1 MFLPATTTRH
11 LREIS
16 ELQANQRGE
25 VELLYRR
32 LGKAPPPGLGL
43 SHYAP
48 HTGRRKRSSKHR
60 LKPGKLLSP
69 LVQQF
74 RNVTTK
80 SSDSTRSG
88 EHIFSIMSYGIEQG
102 VQHSDARVRLCS
114 GAATA
119 AGEPTVSLNGSPA
132 KGSFPTH
139 SRARSCT
146 SHLPSSTTGPVQ
158 TQQPCSLKGSLSS
171 DNIYTGPHRDPSST
185 HAQPGQGDYQQNRTN
200 IKDLFVVFCLI
211 RLGIFSVIFLL
222 WYPLP
227 FFIIPLHRLV

>member
-1 MFLPATTTRH
+1 MSSCFHRLRH

-43 SHYAP
+43 SHTAP
-48 HTGRRKRSSKHR
+48 HAGRRKRSSKHR

-80 SSDSTRSG
+80 SGDSSKSSACLLKTQVSQVDYLQHEQRVYHSDSC
-88 EHIFSIMSYGIEQG
+88 
-102 VQHSDARVRLCS
+102 VCS
-114 GAATA
+114 GAAT
-119 AGEPTVSLNGSPA
+119 GTSEPTVSLNGSPA

-146 SHLPSSTTGPVQ
+146 SHLPSSTSEPVQ

-171 DNIYTGPHRDPSST
+171 DNIYAGLHGDGRGT
-185 HAQPGQGDYQQNRTN
+185 HAPPGQGDHQQHTKSISWIVSDSPEN
-200 IKDLFVVFCLI
+200 
-211 RLGIFSVIFLL
+211 
-222 WYPLP
+222 
-227 FFIIPLHRLV
+227 

>member
-1 MFLPATTTRH
+1 MFSCLHLLRH

-32 LGKAPPPGLGL
+32 LGKAPPTGLGL
-43 SHYAP
+43 SHVAP
-48 HTGRRKRSSKHR
+48 HTSRRKRSSKHR

-80 SSDSTRSG
+80 SGDSSRSS
-88 EHIFSIMSYGIEQG
+88 EYLVSIVHRLNINSKISKYTTLMHLY
-102 VQHSDARVRLCS
+102 VCLCVCLCS
-114 GAATA
+114 GAATGT
-119 AGEPTVSLNGSPA
+119 GEPTVSLNGSPA
-132 KGSFPTH
+132 KRSFPTH

-146 SHLPSSTTGPVQ
+146 SHLPSSTSQPVQ

-171 DNIYTGPHRDPSST
+171 DNIYAGLRGEGTGT
-185 HAQPGQGDYQQNRTN
+185 HIPPGQGDNLQNTSRS
-200 IKDLFVVFCLI
+200 I
-211 RLGIFSVIFLL
+211 
-222 WYPLP
+222 
-227 FFIIPLHRLV
+227 